1 MKSKLILCALAGT
14 ALMALAA
21 KDPVLMKINGKEI
34 KLSEFEYLYNKNN
47 QQQVQQESLDQYVDR
62 FVTYK
67 LKVADAEAAKID
79 TLESFQKEFD
89 GYKADLVKPFLE
101 DVSVREKLIN
111 EAYERMKYNVDVD
124 HIMLPLGKDKV
135 ENDAIL
141 ARMDSIRNC
150 VINGEDF
157 YELAK
162 KFSIDPSVKNNQG
175 HYGFIS
181 SGLFPYVWEYQ
192 AFNTP
197 IGEMCKPFRTDFG
210 NHLIRVN
217 DRRKDLGT
225 VEVEHILRLF
235 PRGANDSA
243 KAVIKQQ
250 IDSIYTALLNGADFE
265 EMAKTHS
272 QDPGSAKNGGKLP
285 YFGVNRMVKPFEK
298 VSFELNDGEMSAP
311 FETNYGY
318 HIVKKLAHKDT
329 PTLEEARKGIEA
341 QMSRDERANAPR
353 DAKLKEAME
362 FYKYKE
368 NSKFAD
374 FIQTEITKHGQY
386 DSAFVASV
394 LKNSNFPICEY
405 ANGVTIP
412 ASAIAKVINPKAK
425 MNNEAAKAYILSQ
438 VEPIAK
444 KEIMKYYVDNLI
456 NDNVEYR
463 NLINEYRD
471 GMLLFE
477 ISNKK
482 VWEGASKDTT
492 GLRKFF
498 EANRKNYTWE
508 HPHFKGIILSAKSD
522 SILQAVKA
530 DIPTIGVDSLTT
542 TLHNKYKRDIKMERM
557 NFAQGE
563 NDLADR
569 IVFNVPN
576 DEKIDSNYPV
586 AMVLEGGII
595 NAPEDYTD
603 VKGQVT
609 SDYQDLLEK
618 NWVDELH
625 KKYRVEINKKVL
637 KQVKK

>member
-111 EAYERMKYNVDVD
+111 EAYERMKYNV
-124 HIMLPLGKDKV
+124 
-135 ENDAIL
+135 AIL

-569 IVFNVPN
+569 IVFNVSN

-637 KQVKK
+637 KKVKK